1 MKWRRFQSPG
11 LISFACFKMMETT
24 QLLKV
29 STQTLSCCAPLF
41 PHVEHLCA
49 RAHTHESTLANTYI
63 ATHPCS
69 HARIRLRTL
78 ARSHARPHQRTI
90 ARMHSHSLIRRHA
103 CTHERTHARTQ
114 HARIHAHMLARSL
127 ARIRAPKLTLA
138 PPHLCARTHAR
149 TRPRTHGNTHVS
161 THPCWL
167 ARTHPRTIRCLIISH
182 FCLLIFVI
190 DVQLP

>member
-11 LISFACFKMMETT
+11 LISFACFKMMETM

-49 RAHTHESTLANTYI
+49 RAHTQESTLANTYI

-69 HARIRLRTL
+69 HARIRPRTL

-103 CTHERTHARTQ
+103 CTQARKNTCTHARS
-114 HARIHAHMLARSL
+114 SL

-161 THPCWL
+161 THPYWL